1 MRVKPAVLDN
11 PNAFRDGLL
20 LTQGERFQLFLIKVG
35 LAFAP
40 PLLLALVA
48 VATGGYV
55 VALVVVVIGG
65 LAAITAGSSVR
76 RLRGAVA
83 VGCVVGAGLIVV
95 NVILAWLTTHPM
107 LPGE

>member
-1 MRVKPAVLDN
+1 MRLKPTVLDN

-55 VALVVVVIGG
+55 VALVVVVIGA
-65 LAAITAGSSVR
+65 LVAITAGSSVR
-76 RLRGAVA
+76 RLRGALV
-83 VGCVVGAGLIVV
+83 VGCVVAAGLILV

>member
-1 MRVKPAVLDN
+1 MRLRPAVLDN

-20 LTQGERFQLFLIKVG
+20 LTAGERFQLFLIKVG

-40 PLLLALVA
+40 PLLVALVA

-55 VALVVVVIGG
+55 VALVVLLIGG
-65 LAAITAGSSVR
+65 LAAITVGSSVR
-76 RLRGAVA
+76 RLRAALV
-83 VGCVVGAGLIVV
+83 VGCVVAAGLIAV
-95 NVILAWLTTHPM
+95 NVVLAWLTTHPM